1 MRPPSQDSP
10 CSPGRPGAPC
20 RGPARTALNT
30 QQEPGGCSAQAW
42 ILLPPSEGS
51 EGILTCRQ
59 QEPVP
64 PPLTFRRPGTRG
76 CPFFLL
82 IQPAVPDGSPTSS
95 LCLYPGAL
103 IGSSWPWPVPP
114 GAMSGVRTK
123 SQVPWPMRRPRIHEP
138 ETVHHSR
145 SLLEQLTHT
154 RTHIDA
160 HTQTHTQMPSQRR
173 IHRCTHTDA
182 LTQTHTQT
190 PSQRHIHRRTHTDT
204 QTHRH
209 TDRRTHTNALTQMH
223 SHRHTDILTQM

>member
-1 MRPPSQDSP
+1 MRSPSQDSP

-114 GAMSGVRTK
+114 GAMSGVWTK
-123 SQVPWPMRRPRIHEP
+123 NQVPWPMRRPRIHEP

-154 RTHIDA
+154 HAHTHTNTDTHT
-160 HTQTHTQMPSQRR
+160 HTQTHTLLQMSIIHSANKQKSDIR
-173 IHRCTHTDA
+173 IKH
-182 LTQTHTQT
+182 
-190 PSQRHIHRRTHTDT
+190 
-204 QTHRH
+204 
-209 TDRRTHTNALTQMH
+209 
-223 SHRHTDILTQM
+223 